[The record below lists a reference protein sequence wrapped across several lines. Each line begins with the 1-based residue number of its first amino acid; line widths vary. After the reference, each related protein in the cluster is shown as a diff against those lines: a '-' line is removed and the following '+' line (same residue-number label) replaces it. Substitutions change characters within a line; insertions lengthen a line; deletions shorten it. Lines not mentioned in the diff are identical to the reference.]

1 MNQKFVQDTE
11 QENSWWPNI
20 GIPGSEEYMLCV
32 KVSGPEQAERVPWT
46 ESIPKYYLTHSHV
59 QCRLMAWSRVPWSWK
74 VLRTQYCLCTYTH
87 RQQVQRGFYPRAC
100 VWGTSSLYCGSE
112 DRTQKAHVEWLA
124 WSQALNQ
131 LKNRSILQFSI
142 SNTFRSQSG
151 QQKYVTER
159 A

>member
-1 MNQKFVQDTE
+1 MDREYPKILPDPQSCSMQTYGMEQGTLVMEGSKDTIL
-11 QENSWWPNI
+11 PMYI
-20 GIPGSEEYMLCV
+20 
-32 KVSGPEQAERVPWT
+32 
-46 ESIPKYYLTHSHV
+46 
-59 QCRLMAWSRVPWSWK
+59 
-74 VLRTQYCLCTYTH
+74 H

-100 VWGTSSLYCGSE
+100 VWGASSLYCGSE

>member
-74 VLRTQYCLCTYTH
+74 VLRTQYCLCTYTGNKFKEASTPGH
-87 RQQVQRGFYPRAC
+87 VFGEPPVYTVALKTGPRKHT
-100 VWGTSSLYCGSE
+100 WNG
-112 DRTQKAHVEWLA
+112 
-124 WSQALNQ
+124 
-131 LKNRSILQFSI
+131 
-142 SNTFRSQSG
+142 
-151 QQKYVTER
+151 
-159 A
+159 